1 MNGQILRMNK
11 QHEQNLFM
19 FNNEWLTYSFFWK
32 NLKNCV
38 MNKGAVVDLF
48 IKKNNE

>member
-32 NLKNCV
+32 KSEKL
-38 MNKGAVVDLF
+38 DH
-48 IKKNNE
+48 E

>member
-19 FNNEWLTYSFFWK
+19 FNNEWS
-32 NLKNCV
+32 N
-38 MNKGAVVDLF
+38 LF
-48 IKKNNE
+48 IIASWIREQLNLMKNSEKLRHE